1 MNPIDFFANGK
12 KYTLEQQPV
21 GDYVDGKWNN
31 DINGTGTTDIEITA
45 SVQPKVENEQV
56 QDLTSG
62 QRKRARIVVF
72 TETAINLID
81 EAAGK
86 KGDVLQYKG
95 RRYEAQKSKDFT
107 EWELIHYEVEFQLI
121 ENDET

>member
-1 MNPIDFFANGK
+1 MNPISYFANGK
-12 KYTLEQQPV
+12 KYTLEQQAA
-21 GDYVDGKWNN
+21 GSYVDGKW
-31 DINGTGTTDIEITA
+31 IEGGAPTEIEIEA

-56 QDLTSG
+56 QDLATG

-72 TETAINLID
+72 TEVTINLID
-81 EAAGK
+81 EDAGK

-95 RRYEAQKSKDFT
+95 RRYEAQKSKEFT
-107 EWELIHYEVEFQLI
+107 EWQLIHYEVEFQLI